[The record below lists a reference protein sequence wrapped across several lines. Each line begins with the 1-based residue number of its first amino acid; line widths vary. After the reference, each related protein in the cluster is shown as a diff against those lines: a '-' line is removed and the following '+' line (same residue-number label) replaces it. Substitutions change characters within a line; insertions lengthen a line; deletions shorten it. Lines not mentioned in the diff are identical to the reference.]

1 LFEDSIVAFAW
12 RDWKSNKS
20 RLTYF
25 ENDTVGMLA
34 KRATAILTYAVD
46 RLLQLEMCSVLK
58 RVISSAILSLVLM
71 LGLFIPIDNYS
82 SGLKNSI
89 YISS

>member
-1 LFEDSIVAFAW
+1 MAFAW
-12 RDWKSNKS
+12 RDWRKQQKSS
-20 RLTYF
+20 YTVYF
-25 ENDTVGMLA
+25 ENCTAGILA
-34 KRATAILTYAVD
+34 KNATAILTYAVD
-46 RLLQLEMCSVLK
+46 SLLQLEMCSVLK

-89 YISS
+89 YVSS